1 VLIGGYPMNIYWK
14 FGLALGVFA
23 ALVSGCLMY
32 GRQEYRR
39 GHAAATAYYEK
50 QALAAENARI
60 AAVRQ
65 TEQKAAQDYAAKLQT
80 IEQEKQ
86 DAKNA
91 NATLRRELDRLQQR
105 VAAQA
110 NQGGSVKNVSPTA
123 RPSAHQNAAQG
134 WVLLGECSKRYAG
147 LAAIADEQRDD
158 LAAWQAWGD
167 AVDGLSE

>member
-1 VLIGGYPMNIYWK
+1 MGTGEITMNLYWK
-14 FGLALGVFA
+14 CGLTFAVFA
-23 ALVSGCLMY
+23 ALISGCLMY

-39 GHAAATAYYEK
+39 GHAAATAYYKK

-60 AAVRQ
+60 NAVRQ

-110 NQGGSVKNVSPTA
+110 NQGGSVKNVSQIA
-123 RPSAHQNAAQG
+123 RASAHQNAAQG

-158 LAAWQAWGD
+158 LAHWQAWGEAVD
-167 AVDGLSE
+167 AVVR

>member
-1 VLIGGYPMNIYWK
+1 MGIYWK
-14 FGLALGVFA
+14 FGLAFGVFA
-23 ALVSGCLMY
+23 VLVSGCLMY

-39 GHAAATAYYEK
+39 GHQAATAYYEK

-60 AAVRQ
+60 NAVRQ

-110 NQGGSVKNVSPTA
+110 NQGGSVKNLPQAA
-123 RPSAHQNAAQG
+123 RSSAHQNAAQG
-134 WVLLGECSKRYAG
+134 WVLLGECGKRYA
-147 LAAIADEQRDD
+147 AMAEIADTQRDK
-158 LAAWQAWGD
+158 LAEWQAWGE
-167 AVDGLSE
+167 VVNGLSE

>member
-1 VLIGGYPMNIYWK
+1 MNLYWK
-14 FGLALGVFA
+14 FGLAFAAFA

-39 GHAAATAYYEK
+39 GHQAATAYYEK

-60 AAVRQ
+60 NAVRQ

-110 NQGGSVKNVSPTA
+110 NQGGSVKNVSQIA
-123 RPSAHQNAAQG
+123 RASAHQNAAQG
-134 WVLLGECSKRYAG
+134 WVLLGECGKRYA
-147 LAAIADEQRDD
+147 AMAEIADGQRDD
-158 LAAWQAWGD
+158 LARWQAWGE

>member
-1 VLIGGYPMNIYWK
+1 MNIYWK

>member
-1 VLIGGYPMNIYWK
+1 MNKYLLYAGII
-14 FGLALGVFA
+14 A
-23 ALVSGCLMY
+23 ALVFA
-32 GRQEYRR
+32 EY
-39 GHAAATAYYEK
+39 HALQVWRAKGYNEAKNYYEQ
-50 QALAAENARI
+50 QALEAENARVN
-60 AAVRQ
+60 AVRQ

-123 RPSAHQNAAQG
+123 RASADANAAQG
-134 WVLLGECSKRYAG
+134 WVLLGECGKRYA
-147 LAAIADEQRDD
+147 AMAEIADGQRDD
-158 LAAWQAWGD
+158 LARWQAWGE